1 MEKNKGHNFF
11 LRKLFF
17 GSLSLS
23 VSEASQKII
32 GLILLPIFTFYL
44 SPTDFGIIAMVTMT
58 ISLTQLLTNPGVTA
72 GSMRL
77 FYDTETKDKDQ
88 VFVNAFSVLIIL
100 PIILGLIFTAF
111 GDLIFN
117 TTFKNFSFYPYGLLA
132 VFIGIISQPKQI
144 WSSLQIVKY
153 RVPKLAYF
161 TLIAFILNLLISI
174 ILIVIFNLGVL
185 GRIWGMIIGPFFLLI
200 VSFLDFKKYAV
211 NMFSLSKMIKLIK
224 YSFPLTFSLWSFFIL
239 TNTDRIMLERL
250 MSLSDVGL
258 YDIGF
263 RIASVP
269 LFITMGFRRMWD
281 PIFYEN
287 MKKENYKIIS
297 KLISIFI
304 AVFAFI
310 CAIIILFSKEV
321 ILLLVE
327 QKFYGTIS
335 VIPLIVFGV
344 FFNGSI
350 AISNA
355 FLVYDNKFKA
365 IAATA
370 AISSLLNIVLNYYF
384 ILMWGINGA
393 AIGTATSYMIYF
405 LLVILIAYKNVK
417 KVFSIRNFI
426 IFSYFIGSSL
436 LLSIYFNDLNIILHE
451 ILIKIFLLVIGL
463 VIIYCSNIFKNVS
476 IHKIFKF
483 QKV

>member
-1 MEKNKGHNFF
+1 
-11 LRKLFF
+11 
-17 GSLSLS
+17 
-23 VSEASQKII
+23 
-32 GLILLPIFTFYL
+32 
-44 SPTDFGIIAMVTMT
+44 
-58 ISLTQLLTNPGVTA
+58 
-72 GSMRL
+72 
-77 FYDTETKDKDQ
+77 
-88 VFVNAFSVLIIL
+88 
-100 PIILGLIFTAF
+100 
-111 GDLIFN
+111 
-117 TTFKNFSFYPYGLLA
+117 
-132 VFIGIISQPKQI
+132 
-144 WSSLQIVKY
+144 
-153 RVPKLAYF
+153 
-161 TLIAFILNLLISI
+161 
-174 ILIVIFNLGVL
+174 
-185 GRIWGMIIGPFFLLI
+185 
-200 VSFLDFKKYAV
+200 
-211 NMFSLSKMIKLIK
+211 
-224 YSFPLTFSLWSFFIL
+224 
-239 TNTDRIMLERL
+239 MLERL